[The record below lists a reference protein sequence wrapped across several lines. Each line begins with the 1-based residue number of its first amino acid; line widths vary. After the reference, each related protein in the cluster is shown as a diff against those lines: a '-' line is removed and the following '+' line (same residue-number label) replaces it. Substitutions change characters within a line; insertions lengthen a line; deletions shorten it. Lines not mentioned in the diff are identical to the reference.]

1 MSATSDRYDAII
13 IGSGQAG
20 NPLAVALAEAGNRTA
35 IIERRYVGGTCINEG
50 CTPTKAMV
58 ASAKVANLARRAEDF
73 GVRTGSVEVDLPKV
87 VARKNDIVESF
98 RSSNRNRL
106 QEAENIDLLWGSARF
121 LDPHALSVS
130 QDGQEQ
136 RIDGDTIV
144 INTGARPRIPD
155 IAGLD
160 NLIYL
165 TSRSILELEEIPDH
179 LIVIGGGHVGLE
191 FGQMFRR
198 FGSQVTVLTTGGQL
212 LTREDPDIAFQ
223 VQEILEQ
230 DGLTIQLDSRPAAAR
245 NTTSGLEIEFNQKE
259 VLQTVQGSHLLLAAG
274 RVPNTPD
281 LDLAAAGIEPD
292 QRGFIEVD
300 GRLRTSVAHIYAVGD
315 VKGGPAF
322 THISYDDFRIMRENL
337 LGQRSRTTSD
347 RPVPYTLYI
356 DPQLGR
362 IGLNEMQARQEG
374 IEYQVARMPMSHVAR
389 AIETGQTRGVMKAL
403 VDPPTGQILGAAIL
417 GTEGGELM
425 GALQIAMMGNVTYQ
439 QLREAIFAHPTLI
452 ESFNNL
458 FANLGNP

>member
-20 NPLAVALAEAGNRTA
+20 NPLALALAEAGKRTA
-35 IIERRYVGGTCINEG
+35 VIERRYVGGTCINEG

-58 ASAKVANLARRAEDF
+58 ASAQVANMARRAEGF
-73 GVRTGSVEVDLPKV
+73 GVRTGTVEVDLPKV
-87 VARKNDIVESF
+87 IARKDDIVESF

-106 QEAENIDLLWGSARF
+106 QEAENIDLLRGSARF
-121 LDPHALSVS
+121 LDPHTLSVS

-136 RIDGDTIV
+136 RIAGDTII
-144 INTGARPRIPD
+144 INTGARPRIPQID
-155 IAGLD
+155 GLD
-160 NLIYL
+160 ELAYL

-179 LIVIGGGHVGLE
+179 LIVIGGGYVGLE

-198 FGSQVTVLTTGGQL
+198 FGSQVTVLTTAGQL

-259 VLQTVQGSHLLLAAG
+259 ALQTVRGSHLLLAAG

-281 LDLAAAGIEPD
+281 LDLEAAGIELD

-300 GRLRTSVAHIYAVGD
+300 GRLRTSVSDIYAVGD

-322 THISYDDFRIMRENL
+322 THISYDDFRIMRETL

-362 IGLNEMQARQEG
+362 IGLNEMQARQRG

-403 VDPPTGQILGAAIL
+403 VDPQTGQILGAAVL

-439 QLREAIFAHPTLI
+439 QLREAVFAHPTLI

-458 FANLGNP
+458 FANLDNP